1 MLCRLGE
8 TEDAVHSF
16 EEAAEKEPGNTATR
30 AWLAAHH
37 SKQCMWPEATAHLR
51 AVSESEP
58 EEAVWKLAVAAC
70 AVKGGDVTAAREM
83 YEVALA
89 GHPDNVECLRR
100 LISLCDG
107 AGGDLFQLACLV

>member
-1 MLCRLGE
+1 MLCRMGE

-16 EEAAEKEPGNTATR
+16 EEAAVKEPGNTATL

-37 SKQCMWPEATAHLR
+37 SKQSSWTEAADHLR
-51 AVSESEP
+51 AASEAEP

-70 AVKGGDVTAAREM
+70 AVKGGDATAAREL
-83 YEVALA
+83 YEVALGA
-89 GHPDNVECLRR
+89 HPDNVECLRR

-107 AGGDLFQLACLV
+107 AGGP